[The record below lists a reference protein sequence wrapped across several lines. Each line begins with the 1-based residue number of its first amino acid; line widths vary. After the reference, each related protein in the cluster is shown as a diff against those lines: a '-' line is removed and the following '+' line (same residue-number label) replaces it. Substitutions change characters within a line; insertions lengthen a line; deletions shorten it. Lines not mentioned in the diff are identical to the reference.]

1 MGYMY
6 SGLTCHHFPGKG
18 IFLKVTGEKLA
29 ALRVGNGVAAMLQL
43 IENAVK
49 FPQLSVRRKRKH
61 STELPAQLA

>member
-1 MGYMY
+1 MGYVY
-6 SGLTCHHFPGKG
+6 AGLTCHNFPRKG

-43 IENAVK
+43 VKNAVK

-61 STELPAQLA
+61 STELPAHLA